1 MTNEYMAKTKSDFEE
16 RLWLRFWRG
25 QNSLEPVQSAKRT
38 GFALYAYRLRLEE
51 ALSIGR
57 VFLGAP
63 ILDKPRLAERQ
74 RQQANRPL
82 GAAGIGQVG

>member
-38 GFALYAYRLRLEE
+38 GFALYAR
-51 ALSIGR
+51 G
-57 VFLGAP
+57 F
-63 ILDKPRLAERQ
+63 
-74 RQQANRPL
+74 
-82 GAAGIGQVG
+82 